1 MRRWSPVLLIALL
14 IGAVHVADN
23 GNLEPSM
30 ARIAPGSFHMGSD
43 GHPAEKPLHQVSINY
58 AFEIGKTEIT
68 QGQWKAV
75 MGDNPSSFNKCGD
88 NCPVENVSWQDAH
101 TFIKLLNQK
110 TGKEYR
116 LPSEAEWEY
125 ACRAGKHDE
134 YCGGGDADK
143 VAWFQTNSSNNTNRV
158 ANKMPNAW
166 GLYDMSGNV
175 WEWTQDCWHGDYQ
188 DAPANGSSRESNN
201 CRKRVI
207 RGGSWSSDLASLRT
221 ANRYYD
227 HIGYRL
233 EYVGFRIAR
242 TLPQ

>member
-1 MRRWSPVLLIALL
+1 MRRLLPVLLIALL
-14 IGAVHVADN
+14 IGAVHVAGN

-134 YCGGGDADK
+134 FCGGNIADR
-143 VAWFQTNSSNNTNRV
+143 VAWFVGNNSQTMKV
-158 ANKMPNAW
+158 AQKAQNAW

-207 RGGSWSSDLASLRT
+207 RGGSWSSDLASLRA

-227 HIGYRL
+227 SIGYRL